1 MVIYGDILFVWNA
14 VIDYLLLLVS
24 ARAAGAPLRRRRFAL
39 GAALGGG
46 YAVAIFLP
54 GFAFLSGVAYRFLF
68 GLLMLLVA
76 YGATRAFP
84 RQGAVFLAVSCALGG
99 GVTAIGLLDAGPL
112 SLGRGVVYSVPDVK
126 VVLLAGTGCYLL
138 LSLVAPGMGKHGP
151 AQLCPVSL
159 ELMGRRLELTA
170 LLDTGNTLT
179 DPVSGQRVAVA
190 EGEALRGLFPPERV
204 PTGPEL
210 RDPVSGL
217 ERLNE
222 GAWKG
227 RFRLLSYRA
236 VGVERGFLLAVKT
249 DCLTMNGTR
258 REGALVALS
267 PTPVSDGG
275 GYRVLTG
282 GLG

>member
-1 MVIYGDILFVWNA
+1 MVIYADILFAVNA
-14 VIDYLLLLVS
+14 VVDYLLLLVS
-24 ARAAGAPLRRRRFAL
+24 ARAAGAPLRRKRFAL

-54 GFAFLSGVAYRFLF
+54 GFSFLGNLAYRLLF

-76 YGATRAFP
+76 FGSTRSLP

-99 GVTAIGLLDAGPL
+99 GVTAIGFLDAGPL
-112 SLGRGVVYSVPDVK
+112 SLGKGVVYSIPDLK
-126 VVLLAGTGCYLL
+126 VVLLAGAGCYVL
-138 LSLVAPGMGKHGP
+138 LSLVAPGMAKHDRT
-151 AQLCPVSL
+151 QLCPVCL
-159 ELMGRRLELTA
+159 VLMGRRIELTA

-190 EGEALRGLFPPERV
+190 EGEAVEALFPPEHR
-204 PTGPEL
+204 PTAAEL

-217 ERLNE
+217 ERLNA
-222 GAWKG
+222 GDWSG

-249 DCLTMNGTR
+249 DSMTMKGIR

-282 GLG
+282 GFG